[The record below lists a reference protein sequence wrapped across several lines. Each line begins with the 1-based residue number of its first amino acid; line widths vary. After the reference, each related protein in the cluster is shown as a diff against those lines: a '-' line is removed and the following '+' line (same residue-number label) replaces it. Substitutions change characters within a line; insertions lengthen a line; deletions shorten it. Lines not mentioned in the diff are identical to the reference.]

1 MTTEMST
8 KELQSKSS
16 IFMDGV
22 LFDLDSFWWKG
33 FVQLKAEDIEI
44 IKSEVP
50 DVVQLGRVRLLKHEA
65 FKDFQLIESKARLA
79 VEKFSYP
86 FMIST
91 VRFVPYTVLKD
102 LMDVLE
108 GLKKAFQVYLENF
121 IFRYEEN
128 RGNFLIQYP
137 RLQQHIQDRYPY
149 VSSLRSKFYFGWAFF
164 EMAMPQEIRAQL
176 ADDNQLFALQD
187 AWQDSQNEVSRRL
200 DRWVDDVGRTMR
212 KEILNTC
219 QSMQASLDEGRII
232 RESTLDRA
240 RDTIRRLRTMNF
252 IGDSQVNEMI
262 DDLDRSLPGN
272 SERDIPAVAGTFK
285 GALENIIKEAGDL
298 SDVSEFTGEYK
309 RRFIL

>member
-1 MTTEMST
+1 MTTNNVT
-8 KELQSKSS
+8 TQVAQKSS

-33 FVQLKAEDIEI
+33 FVQLEAEDLEI

-50 DVVQLGRVRLLKHEA
+50 DVVQLGRVRLLKHQA
-65 FKDFQLIESKARLA
+65 FKDFQLVESKARLA
-79 VEKFSYP
+79 VDKYSYP

-102 LMDVLE
+102 LMDILE
-108 GLKKAFQVYLENF
+108 DLKRAFQIYTDNF
-121 IFRYEEN
+121 IFRYDEN
-128 RGNFLIQYP
+128 RNNFLIQYP
-137 RLQQHIQDRYPY
+137 RLQERIKNRYPD
-149 VSSLRSKFYFGWAFF
+149 VRTLRSRFYFGWAFF
-164 EMAMPQEIRAQL
+164 EMAMPEGIRAEL
-176 ADDNQLFALQD
+176 ADENQLESLQE
-187 AWQDSQNEVSRRL
+187 AWADSKNEVSRRL
-200 DRWVDDVGRTMR
+200 DRWVDDVGKTMR

-219 QSMQASLDEGRII
+219 QSMQESLNEGRIV

-240 RDTIRRLRTMNF
+240 KETIRRLRTMNF

-272 SERDIPAVAGTFK
+272 SERDIPAVALAFK
-285 GALENIIKEAGDL
+285 GNLESIIREAGDL

-309 RRFIL
+309 RKFIL